1 MLNPAKPIDL
11 ADAVG
16 VEGDKHWYVAIVRH
30 GDERRCGVQLTSYGY
45 ENFIPVQRVAR
56 RYPDGRKK
64 KVEKLV
70 LPSRVFVR
78 ATEFVRLKYIVN
90 FPVVLRF
97 MVDRARRKSSDSAS
111 PVAIVPDAELQ
122 LFRRML
128 NQGSHPVRFVDHDHL
143 FAAGDKVRVVSGS
156 LAGLEGFVGETE
168 GSKGRLYVQMDFL
181 GVAVVEINKELLEQI
196 Y

>member
-1 MLNPAKPIDL
+1 MLLEDRMLNPAKPIDL

-111 PVAIVPDAELQ
+111 EPRTIALRNVYSSSTGGTIWRTLSDSSS
-122 LFRRML
+122 
-128 NQGSHPVRFVDHDHL
+128 NI
-143 FAAGDKVRVVSGS
+143 
-156 LAGLEGFVGETE
+156 T
-168 GSKGRLYVQMDFL
+168 LYS
-181 GVAVVEINKELLEQI
+181 
-196 Y
+196 